1 MRALALTDRDLS
13 FERWLAVP
21 PSHLWTGW
29 TNANILMKWFT
40 PAPWVTEEAE
50 IEPVLGGIFRTV
62 MTGPNGERN
71 EGTGTV
77 LEAIENQSF
86 IWTSCL
92 QPGLL
97 PTEPPEH
104 GFVFTAII
112 EMEPDG
118 NDTHYR
124 AVVRHANASDAKQHD
139 EMGFEAGW
147 GAALDQL
154 VALYSV

>member
-1 MRALALTDRDLS
+1 MRELLLNDRDLR
-13 FERWLAVP
+13 FERRLEVP

-29 TNANILMKWFT
+29 TNAGILTKWFT
-40 PAPWVTEEAE
+40 PAPWVTEDAE

-71 EGTGTV
+71 EGIGTV
-77 LEAIENQSF
+77 LEAVQDRSF
-86 IWTSCL
+86 IWTSSL
-92 QPGLL
+92 QPGLV

-118 NDTHYR
+118 DGTHYR
-124 AVVRHANASDAKQHD
+124 AVVRHANAADAKQHD

-154 VALYSV
+154 VAPYSD

>member
-1 MRALALTDRDLS
+1 MRELLLNDRDLS
-13 FERWLAVP
+13 FERRLGVP

-29 TNANILMKWFT
+29 TNADILTKWFT
-40 PAPWVTEEAE
+40 PSPWVTEEAE

-71 EGTGTV
+71 EGIGTV
-77 LEAIENQSF
+77 LEAVQDRSF
-86 IWTSCL
+86 IWTSSL
-92 QPGLL
+92 QPGLV

-118 NDTHYR
+118 DGTHYR
-124 AVVRHANASDAKQHD
+124 AVVRHANAADAKQHD
-139 EMGFEAGW
+139 EMGFETGW

-154 VALYSV
+154 VALYSG

>member
-1 MRALALTDRDLS
+1 MRELLLNDRDLR
-13 FERWLAVP
+13 FERRLEVP

-29 TNANILMKWFT
+29 TNAGILTKWFT
-40 PAPWVTEEAE
+40 PAPWVTKEAE

-71 EGTGTV
+71 EGIGTV
-77 LEAIENQSF
+77 LEAVQDRSC
-86 IWTSCL
+86 IWTSSL
-92 QPGLL
+92 QPGRV

-104 GFVFTAII
+104 GLVFTAII

-118 NDTHYR
+118 DGTHYR
-124 AVVRHANASDAKQHD
+124 AVVRHANAADAKQHD

-154 VALYSV
+154 VALYSD